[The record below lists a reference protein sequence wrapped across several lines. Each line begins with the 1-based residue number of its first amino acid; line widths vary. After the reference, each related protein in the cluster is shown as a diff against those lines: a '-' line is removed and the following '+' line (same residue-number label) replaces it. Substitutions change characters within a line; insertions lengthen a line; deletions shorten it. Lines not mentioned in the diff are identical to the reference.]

1 MTNDSSQTNVAD
13 HSQLADTTAWV
24 TGSSSGIGR
33 AIAIELARRGADVI
47 IHGRSASTKLESV
60 RQEIESLGRRALIL
74 PGDFSQT
81 PDFES
86 LANEAWNWQGKL
98 DFLINNAGAD
108 VLTGNWYDRPFNEKL
123 DFLWKV
129 DVAATL
135 LLSRSVGQKMVEY
148 SNDENRTASSPPA
161 ILTMGWDQAVQGM
174 AGASGELFSTS
185 KGAVMAMT
193 KSLAQSLAPH
203 VRVNCLAPGW
213 IKTKWGEDATDYWS
227 QRAKREALMSRWG
240 TPDDVANMAAFL
252 CSEQASFISGQ
263 IMRINGGFRFAAE
276 SAQQL

>member
-1 MTNDSSQTNVAD
+1 MTHDPIHTNTAV
-13 HSQLADTTAWV
+13 HSELAGTTAWV

-47 IHGRSASTKLESV
+47 IHGRTASSKLESV
-60 RQEIESLGRRALIL
+60 QQEIEALGKRILIL
-74 PGDFSQT
+74 PADFAET
-81 PDFES
+81 PDFDS
-86 LANEAWNWQGKL
+86 LADKAWNWQGKL

-108 VLTGNWYDRPFNEKL
+108 VLTGNWCDRPFTEKL
-123 DFLWKV
+123 DFLWRV

-135 LLSRSVGQKMVEY
+135 LLSKIVGGKMVEY
-148 SNDENRTASSPPA
+148 SNVENQHAAYHPA

-174 AGASGELFSTS
+174 AGPSGELFSTS

-213 IKTKWGEDATDYWS
+213 IRTTWGEEASDYWS

-240 TPDDVANMAAFL
+240 SPVDVANMAAFL
-252 CSEQASFISGQ
+252 CSKQASFVSGQ

-276 SAQQL
+276 SEQQL